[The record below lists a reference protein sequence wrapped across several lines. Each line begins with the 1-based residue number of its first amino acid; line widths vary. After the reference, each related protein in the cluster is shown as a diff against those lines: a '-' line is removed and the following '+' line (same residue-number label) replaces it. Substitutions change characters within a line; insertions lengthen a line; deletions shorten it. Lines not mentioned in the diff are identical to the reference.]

1 MFSQNCVGPSKSQD
15 EERSPDARSK
25 FLLLSYLNTFF
36 WYSFSLIFL
45 LIAFN
50 IPFDADI
57 TKKTEWG

>member
-1 MFSQNCVGPSKSQD
+1 MKTFGP
-15 EERSPDARSK
+15 RSK
-25 FLLLSYLNTFF
+25 FLLLSYLN

-57 TKKTEWG
+57 TKKTEWGYWAVFANYGL